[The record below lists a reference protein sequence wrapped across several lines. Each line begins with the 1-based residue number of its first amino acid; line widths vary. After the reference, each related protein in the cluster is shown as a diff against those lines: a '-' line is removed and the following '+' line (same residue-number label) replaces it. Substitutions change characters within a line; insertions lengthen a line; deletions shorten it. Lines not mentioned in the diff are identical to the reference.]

1 MARCPRCGASYS
13 ESSTLAVCPA
23 CLLRL
28 GLDITGPDGIL
39 PTESLD
45 NGEPPT
51 GQPLPRRIGS
61 YAVLE
66 LLGEGGMG
74 VVYLAEQ
81 DEPIHRRVAVK
92 VIKAGLSSREVL
104 ARFEA
109 EREALTLMNHSAI
122 AAVLDAGTTEDGRPY
137 VVMEYVPGIPIT
149 DYSDR
154 RRLDVRD
161 RLALFREVCGAVQH
175 AHHKGIVHRDL
186 KPSNVLVTEVDGQ
199 PRIKVIDFGLAKA
212 LHGRLTNA
220 SLFTQFGVVLGTP
233 AYMSPEQLAP
243 SPLDVD
249 TRTDVYALGV
259 LLYELLTG
267 VLPFDP
273 AGVRDK
279 AIAELRHL
287 LLELETQ
294 RPSQRLQALGS
305 DAEELAQRRSADVG
319 SLRRLLREDL
329 DWIVLHALER
339 DRSRRYQSAS
349 EFAADID
356 RHLGNEPVSAGP
368 PNALYRIRKLA
379 RRHRTAAAAT
389 AAIAVAL
396 LAGAI
401 VSGALYLRAEQARQA
416 ADAHRRAAERRGY
429 VAELGAA
436 DASLRI
442 GSVAEAKRHLELCP
456 VDARGWEWRHLA
468 LRTDGS
474 LIRSRTGEG
483 RIAAVAE
490 TPTGQI
496 ACVVLP
502 PLYDEQRR
510 ASLWLFDPGRE
521 AWRRAAVD
529 GSVLA
534 VSPDGARAVT
544 TPWWFGGEL
553 GGRATDETAMP
564 VSLRGVL
571 RLLDLA
577 SGEPRGTF
585 RLPNAGRW
593 APPADL
599 ESVYCLAEFVWV
611 TGNLANLDF
620 ERTLEGHYPETVS
633 AVISPDGTHMAA
645 WSWDNTIQLWDL
657 ANGRVAGLLAG
668 HDDGIIEV
676 AIAPGG
682 GRLASSSWDGTLRV
696 WDLARASTVATVA
709 TEPVV
714 TSVVFS
720 PDGRRLAWGDHDGRV
735 FLDEAA
741 NAGAAENTAAHRG
754 AVRSLAFSPD
764 GTVLASGGM
773 EGEVRLWRTEP
784 LQPLGVLRG
793 QLGPVTALAFGDAGR
808 TVVAGSEIGELRL
821 FQSGLTPT
829 QSLGSGSIGD
839 LNLLVAGS
847 DAGGITLSAR
857 TAVERPGV
865 TVYALDAESGRE
877 AWHIP
882 LQLPSSVV
890 PWSGGPVLTPS
901 SGALDTMLNAAVAHG
916 QPEGGMIASP
926 ASVHAALSAD
936 GRWLALAIHTE
947 VQLWEVPAAT
957 LARAIPFPTRLTA
970 VAFRPDGGA
979 LLIACL
985 DGIARLLSMENGEWT
1000 VARDVAGIVTGVAWS
1015 PDGRRAA
1022 LLLPFDRKVVIL
1034 DVEAGQ
1040 PSLELTYSDGP
1051 APPSLAISE
1060 IGTPA
1065 FSPDGSRLAAPVPG
1079 HAVALWEAATGERLA
1094 TFTGHAH
1101 EATSVAF
1108 SPNGARLVSGATDG
1122 SVIVWDAATG
1132 DVLLRLVSEDHARLE
1147 PSEVQYGISLELD
1160 PSSPI
1165 GPGAVLRPAGPLTF
1179 GPADSEQ
1186 AAVAAVGFSRDGRSV
1201 WATLLDGQVWVWNA
1215 VEQFS
1220 PPRSVP

>member
-13 ESSTLAVCPA
+13 ESATLAVCPA

-28 GLDITGPDGIL
+28 GLDVTGPDGIL

-45 NGEPPT
+45 NGGPPA
-51 GQPLPRRIGS
+51 GQPLPHRIGR

-154 RRLDVRD
+154 RRLGVRD

-186 KPSNVLVTEVDGQ
+186 KPSNVLVAEVDGQ

-220 SLFTQFGVVLGTP
+220 SLFTHFGVVLGTP

-249 TRTDVYALGV
+249 TRTDVYSLGV

-273 AGVRDK
+273 AAVRDK

-287 LLELETQ
+287 LLELEPE

-305 DAEELAQRRSADVG
+305 DAAELAQRRSADVG

-349 EFAADID
+349 ELVADID
-356 RHLGNEPVSAGP
+356 RHLSDEPVSAGP
-368 PNALYRIRKLA
+368 PSALYRIRKLA

-396 LAGAI
+396 IAGAI
-401 VSGALYLRAEQARQA
+401 VSGALYLRAEQARRA

-442 GSVAEAKRHLELCP
+442 GSVAEARRHLERCP

-490 TPTGQI
+490 TATGQI
-496 ACVVLP
+496 ACVVVP
-502 PLYDEQRR
+502 PLGGEQRR

-521 AWRRAAVD
+521 AWRRVAVD

-534 VSPDGARAVT
+534 VSPDGARAVA

-553 GGRATDETAMP
+553 GGRATDETATP
-564 VSLRGVL
+564 VSRRGVL
-571 RLLDLA
+571 RLLDVA
-577 SGEPRGTF
+577 SGEPGGTF

-599 ESVYCLAEFVWV
+599 ESVYVLGEFVMV
-611 TGNLANLDF
+611 MHNFSG
-620 ERTLEGHYPETVS
+620 EPIRTLEGHFPETVS
-633 AVISPDGTHMAA
+633 AVISPDGTSMAA

-657 ANGRVAGLLAG
+657 ANGRVAGRLAG
-668 HDDGIIEV
+668 HEDGIIEV
-676 AIAPGG
+676 AVAPGG
-682 GRLASSSWDGTLRV
+682 GRLASSSWDRTLRV
-696 WDLARASTVATVA
+696 WDLARSKTEATVV
-709 TEPVV
+709 TDPVV

-720 PDGRRLAWGDHDGRV
+720 PDGHWLAWGDEDGRV
-735 FLDEAA
+735 FVGEAA
-741 NAGAAENTAAHRG
+741 NASAAESTAAHRG
-754 AVRSLAFSPD
+754 AVQSLAFIPD

-821 FQSGLTPT
+821 FRTGLTPT
-829 QSLGSGSIGD
+829 RAFGSGSSGD
-839 LNLLVAGS
+839 LNLLAAGS

-857 TAVERPGV
+857 TLVERPGV
-865 TVYALDAESGRE
+865 MVRAWDADSGRE

-882 LQLPSSVV
+882 LEFPSSIV
-890 PWSGGPVLTPS
+890 PFAPVTPRG
-901 SGALDTMLNAAVAHG
+901 GALDAAQDALDAALARG
-916 QPEGGMIASP
+916 QLEEGMVGIP
-926 ASVHAALSAD
+926 GSVCAALSAD
-936 GRWLALAIHTE
+936 GRWLALAIATE

-957 LARAIPFPTRLTA
+957 LARAIPFPRRRTA

-979 LLIACL
+979 LLIAGM
-985 DGIARLLSMENGEWT
+985 DGMAHVLSMEDGQRT
-1000 VARDVAGIVTGVAWS
+1000 LARDVAGVVTGVAWS

-1022 LLLPFDRKVVIL
+1022 LLLPFDRRVVIL

-1040 PSLELTYSDGP
+1040 PSLELSYSDGP
-1051 APPSLAISE
+1051 APPILGFE
-1060 IGTPA
+1060 EFGTPA
-1065 FSPDGSRLAAPVPG
+1065 FSPDGSLLAAPVPG
-1079 HAVALWEAATGERLA
+1079 HAVALWDAVTGERLA

-1108 SPNGARLVSGATDG
+1108 SPNGARLVSGAIDG
-1122 SVIVWDAATG
+1122 SVLVWDAATG
-1132 DVLLRLVSEDHARLE
+1132 DLLLRLVWEDRARLE
-1147 PSEVQYGISLELD
+1147 PSAVQYYLSTVLD
-1160 PSSPI
+1160 PSSPM
-1165 GPGAVLRPAGPLTF
+1165 GPGAVARPVGPLTF

-1201 WATLLDGQVWVWNA
+1201 RATLLDGQVRVWNA
-1215 VEQFS
+1215 VEES
-1220 PPRSVP
+1220 PPTRRVP